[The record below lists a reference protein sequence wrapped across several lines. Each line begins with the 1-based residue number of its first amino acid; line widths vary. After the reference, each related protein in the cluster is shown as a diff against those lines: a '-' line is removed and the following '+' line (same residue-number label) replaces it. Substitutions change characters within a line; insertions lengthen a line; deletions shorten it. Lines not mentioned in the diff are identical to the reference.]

1 MWTAITAV
9 VILGFGAPQ
18 KAAEPFGPPI
28 GELPETTQ
36 EGKLSVANER
46 LTYGHLGPTR
56 PTAVYL
62 PGDVIHLD
70 FEVRNLKFDVDGRA
84 IYATTLEVVH
94 ADGKIMFRKDL
105 PDTSAVNNFGGDSL
119 PCAAHL
125 RIPLET
131 AAGAYT
137 LRVILRDRGSGQTV
151 QVERKVEVAP
161 AGFGLVQV
169 GTSADR
175 EGNLPWSPIGRVGD
189 AIYFNFSVVGFGRE
203 AKTKQPDVQITL
215 RILDEKGKQVNTT
228 KLTGAA
234 KGNVPESFRMVP
246 MQFGLTLNR
255 PGRFTLELTAVD
267 HVSGKQASLSFPL
280 QIVASP

>member
-1 MWTAITAV
+1 
-9 VILGFGAPQ
+9 
-18 KAAEPFGPPI
+18 
-28 GELPETTQ
+28 
-36 EGKLSVANER
+36 LSVANER

-56 PTAVYL
+56 PKAVYL

-70 FEVRNLKFDVDGRA
+70 FEVRNLKFDADGRA
-84 IYATTLEVVH
+84 IYATTLEVAH
-94 ADGKIMFRKDL
+94 AGGKIIFRKEL
-105 PDTSAVNNFGGDSL
+105 RDTSIVNNFGGDRL

-137 LRVILRDRGSGQTV
+137 LRVMVRDRGTDQTV
-151 QVERKVEVAP
+151 QVKRKIEVAP

-175 EGNLPWSPIGRVGD
+175 EGNIPWSPIGVVGD

-203 AKTKQPDVQITL
+203 VKTKQPDIHVAL

-234 KGNVPESFRMVP
+234 KGNVPESFRVVP

-267 HVSGKQASLSFPL
+267 RISGKQASLSFPL
-280 QIVASP
+280 RIVGSP

>member
-9 VILGFGAPQ
+9 VILGLGAPQ
-18 KAAEPFGPPI
+18 KAAAPFGPPI
-28 GELPETTQ
+28 GELPKTAQ

-56 PTAVYL
+56 PTAAYL

-70 FEVRNLKFDVDGRA
+70 FEVRNLKFGVDGRA
-84 IYATTLEVVH
+84 LYATTLEVAN
-94 ADGKIMFRKDL
+94 ADGKVMFRKDL
-105 PDTSAVNNFGGDSL
+105 PDASAVNNFGGDSL

-131 AAGAYT
+131 AAGDYT
-137 LRVILRDRGSGQTV
+137 LRVMLRDSGSGQKV
-151 QVERKVEVAP
+151 QVERKVKVAA

-175 EGNLPWSPIGRVGD
+175 EGNIPWSPIGRVGD

-203 AKTKQPDVQITL
+203 AKTKQPHVQVSL
-215 RILDEKGKQVNTT
+215 RILDEKGNQVNTT
-228 KLTGAA
+228 TLTGAC
-234 KGNVPESFRMVP
+234 KSDVPESFRMVP